1 MSTDWEVKRKLYL
14 WIKIRFYRSGGEIYR
29 IWLRPLIIDVSIETT
44 SFSIEI
50 ISWPV
55 RRAHSWAQWPSNVRD
70 SNARDFISQLSIQVQ
85 DFWKI
90 DPCGYPLSST
100 QIRQINTIPS
110 VPHASSTKI
119 RQFQINLTGNC
130 VELTILT
137 DLRLTNVLNWKNVLN
152 WRMKWRIS
160 GAEKHWPW

>member
-50 ISWPV
+50 ISWPG
-55 RRAHSWAQWPSNVRD
+55 RRAHSWAQWPSKVRD

-90 DPCGYPLSST
+90 DPCGYPWVPHKFVRSTPFHQFYTLVLQKSVSST
-100 QIRQINTIPS
+100 EIRQAI
-110 VPHASSTKI
+110 V
-119 RQFQINLTGNC
+119 GNWRIC
-130 VELTILT
+130 VEQRCESERMCWT
-137 DLRLTNVLNWKNVLN
+137 DVL
-152 WRMKWRIS
+152 KWRIS
-160 GAEKHWPW
+160 GAEKEWPWWN